1 VRYIYYGILALYAV
15 GGLAILW
22 FLPAFRIATIGVVL
36 GNLGLGFSTLQA
48 LYVNRVLL
56 PITLRPNA
64 FQQLGTAIC
73 GVFFLA
79 ISMAVMWAYVASLTA
94 R

>member
-1 VRYIYYGILALYAV
+1 VRYIYYGILMLYAL
-15 GGLAILW
+15 GGFVVLW

-56 PITLRPNA
+56 PRALRPNA
-64 FQQLGTAIC
+64 VQQIGTACC
-73 GVFFLA
+73 GVFFLG
-79 ISMAVMWAYVASLTA
+79 ISIAVLWTYVASLQ